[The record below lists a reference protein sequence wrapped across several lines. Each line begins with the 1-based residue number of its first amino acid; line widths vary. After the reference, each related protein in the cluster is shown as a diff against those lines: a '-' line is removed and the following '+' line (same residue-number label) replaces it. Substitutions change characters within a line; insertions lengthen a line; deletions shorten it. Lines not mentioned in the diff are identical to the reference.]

1 MTTPRDPAFVK
12 LSATVARLESIVAA
26 LHLRIKNLETQNKKL
41 RGSIG
46 RTNDQLG
53 TVARQGSSL
62 ERRLPKA

>member
-1 MTTPRDPAFVK
+1 MTTPKDPAFVT

-26 LHLRIKNLETQNKKL
+26 LHLRIRNLETQNKKL

-53 TVARQGSSL
+53 TVARQGGAG
-62 ERRLPKA
+62 RRLPKA